1 MTTTYKINDLATV
14 AKQVLEEMTSKT
26 LLFYGDMGSGK
37 TTLIKAMVKAL
48 GGDDDTS
55 SPTFSIVNEY
65 EVENDMVYHFDMF
78 RIDNEVEAYDI
89 GIEDYLYS
97 GHYNF
102 IEWPEKIKALLP
114 QDADR
119 LFVNTNQDGSRSLKL
134 DHAMNLTQ

>member
-65 EVENDMVYHFDMF
+65 EVENDVVYHFDLF
-78 RIDNEVEAYDI
+78 RIENETEAYDI

-114 QDADR
+114 HDADR
-119 LFVNTNQDGSRSLKL
+119 LYVSINQDGSRSLKL

>member
-14 AKQVLEEMTSKT
+14 AKQVLEETTSKT

-65 EVENDMVYHFDMF
+65 EVENDVVYHFDMF
-78 RIDNEVEAYDI
+78 RIENITEAYDI
-89 GIEDYLYS
+89 GMEDYLYS

-114 QDADR
+114 HDADR
-119 LFVNTNQDGSRSLKL
+119 LYVSINQDGSRSLKL
-134 DHAMNLTQ
+134 NHAMNLTQ

>member
-119 LFVNTNQDGSRSLKL
+119 LYVSINQDGSRSLKL